1 MGWPDLV
8 AIAGV
13 LLAFGAGACAM
24 LALPQRARARRRTRA
39 EVAAGP
45 GVPQPGCEGASGR
58 VIDYLVHLSERIALR
73 KATAGPWAGAFAR
86 LGRFDDVVARSGFA
100 GRVSREA
107 FGEAMARLAFLAGAI
122 GCVVGLVMSNELGAL
137 GAVLGAA
144 WGFSAPRRSLAAS
157 CRARLASLE
166 RDLPEL
172 LEVVALGV
180 RSGLSF
186 DRSFE
191 LYVEHFDSG
200 LSRECACAMRSWSLG
215 LESREE
221 ALKALADSYGS
232 AFFTRV
238 VSSIVRSLRFG
249 TALGASLEQ
258 AAAEARSVHRAHV
271 EERVAKAPVKMM
283 IPTGTL
289 ILPAMLLLVLGPVL
303 LELMGG
309 Y

>member
-1 MGWPDLV
+1 MGWQG
-8 AIAGV
+8 IAVLAGA
-13 LLAFGAGACAM
+13 LLAFGAGWCAPA
-24 LALPQRARARRRTRA
+24 ALPR
-39 EVAAGP
+39 AAGRRLKRSRS
-45 GVPQPGCEGASGR
+45 VREARTEVPGCEGASGR
-58 VIDYLVHLSERIALR
+58 VVGYLVHLGERIALR
-73 KATAGPWAGAFAR
+73 KASPGPWVGVLSR
-86 LGRFDDVVARSGFA
+86 IGRFDDVVARSGFA
-100 GRVSREA
+100 GKVSREA
-107 FGEAMARLAFLAGAI
+107 FGEAMARLAFFAGGALGVI
-122 GCVVGLVMSNELGAL
+122 GLVMSNELGVV

-144 WGFSAPRRSLAAS
+144 WGLSAPRRALDAS
-157 CRARLASLE
+157 CQARLASLE

-200 LSRECACAMRSWSLG
+200 LSRECAQAMRSWSLG

-221 ALKALADSYGS
+221 ALKALADSYAS
-232 AFFTRV
+232 PFFTRV

-249 TALGASLEQ
+249 TALGESLEQ
-258 AAAEARSVHRAHV
+258 AAAEARSVHRSHV

>member
-1 MGWPDLV
+1 M
-8 AIAGV
+8 
-13 LLAFGAGACAM
+13 
-24 LALPQRARARRRTRA
+24 
-39 EVAAGP
+39 
-45 GVPQPGCEGASGR
+45 
-58 VIDYLVHLSERIALR
+58 
-73 KATAGPWAGAFAR
+73 
-86 LGRFDDVVARSGFA
+86 
-100 GRVSREA
+100 SREA
-107 FGEAMARLAFLAGAI
+107 FGEAMARLAFFAGGALGVI
-122 GCVVGLVMSNELGAL
+122 GLVMSNELGVL

-144 WGFSAPRRSLAAS
+144 WGLSAPRRALGAS
-157 CRARLASLE
+157 CQARLASLE

-200 LSRECACAMRSWSLG
+200 LSRECAQAMRSWSLG

-221 ALKALADSYGS
+221 ALKALADSYAS
-232 AFFTRV
+232 PFFTRV

-249 TALGASLEQ
+249 TALGESLEQ
-258 AAAEARSVHRAHV
+258 AAAEARSVHRSHV